1 MPLDSFY
8 HFHVSD
14 LQISQ
19 RAQPIKKKKYV
30 QAYMIIE
37 MVTTLEN
44 SKLEKKKKSFIL
56 LTYANSQKLTRNS
69 FENGSSIVARQ
80 DSIP

>member
-14 LQISQ
+14 LQIFQ
-19 RAQPIKKKKYV
+19 QAQPIKKKKYV
-30 QAYMIIE
+30 QAYMIE

-44 SKLEKKKKSFIL
+44 SKLVKKKKSFIP

-69 FENGSSIVARQ
+69 FDNGSSIVTRQ